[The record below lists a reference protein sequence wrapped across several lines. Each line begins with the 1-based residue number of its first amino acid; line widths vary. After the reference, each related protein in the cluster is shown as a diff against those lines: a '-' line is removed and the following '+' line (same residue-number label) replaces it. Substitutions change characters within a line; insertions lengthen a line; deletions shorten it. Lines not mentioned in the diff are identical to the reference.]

1 MKKLSL
7 MWLVLMLA
15 VSVYAEKKEIHILAA
30 NDMHAQI
37 EVFPQFAALA
47 DSLRTIDPS
56 LLIFSAGDNR
66 TGNPIN
72 DKYIL
77 PAYPMVALMNQVG
90 FNGSALGNHEFDV
103 HSLKRLIGLSNFRY
117 ICANAFPSD
126 SSGIKLVPYQVFDV
140 EGLRVG
146 VIGAIQLSPNGIPS
160 THPDNL
166 EGLSFKPAE
175 EIMPQYEWLS
185 KQCDATILLSHLG
198 YPDDIKIAEKFPWL
212 DLIIGGHTHTQL
224 KGDEVKNGVLITQN
238 RNKLHR
244 VTYIT
249 LTVEDGKVV
258 DKKAEY
264 IDVRKYPKTVKV
276 VEEMIRFYNDNPT
289 LRKVLAIADTPF
301 ENKEELGCMI
311 CDAFMAETESE
322 IAIENPGGVRIE
334 TLPQGDITVR
344 DVQRILSG
352 EATNWN
358 QIVPG
363 SKRGNIEVVFDNKRS
378 ATVQYCV
385 DSILGGKDMVSPNIV
400 AAKNSQGVIDYVE
413 KSPNAIGVIGSNW
426 VMDHRDTRHLTFKMN
441 IQVMSVTNADKA
453 TPYNSYKP
461 FQYYLLDGT
470 YPFVR
475 TIYAILAG
483 AGYQLSRGFA
493 EYCASDKGQLIV
505 MRSGLLPYRADIN
518 LKEVNAK

>member
-1 MKKLSL
+1 MKKIT
-7 MWLVLMLA
+7 MTWLALMLA
-15 VSVYAEKKEIHILAA
+15 IIVNAEKREIHILAV

-37 EVFPQFAALA
+37 EVFPQLAALA

-90 FNGSALGNHEFDV
+90 FNGSTLGNHEFDV

-126 SSGIKLVPYQVFDV
+126 SSGIKLVPTQVFDV
-140 EGLRVG
+140 EGLKVG
-146 VIGAIQLSPNGIPS
+146 VIGCIQLSPAGIPS

-166 EGLSFKPAE
+166 EGISFKPAE
-175 EIMPQYEWLS
+175 EIIPQYESLS
-185 KQCDATILLSHLG
+185 KECDVTILLSHLG
-198 YPDDIKIAEKFPWL
+198 YPDDIKMAEKFPWL

-264 IDVRKYPKTVKV
+264 IDVRKFPKTVKV

-289 LRKVLAIADTPF
+289 LRRVLAVADTPF
-301 ENKEELGCMI
+301 ETREELGCLM
-311 CDAFMAETESE
+311 CDAFMAETGSE
-322 IAIENPGGVRIE
+322 IAIENPGGVRID

-344 DVQRILSG
+344 NVLEMD
-352 EATNWN
+352 
-358 QIVPG
+358 P
-363 SKRGNIEVVFDNKRS
+363 FDNHAVILELTGDEIAHMMLTYCHNTLHSFPYVGGMQCVITLEKDFPEKIQSIRLLTLEGKKLNMKKKYKVVTNNYIPATSEIPEGS
-378 ATVQYCV
+378 AHTLNLETSDIIMQY
-385 DSILGGKDMVSPNIV
+385 LEKKGQVSY
-400 AAKNSQGVIDYVE
+400 QGV
-413 KSPNAIGVIGSNW
+413 
-426 VMDHRDTRHLTFKMN
+426 RRLT
-441 IQVMSVTNADKA
+441 
-453 TPYNSYKP
+453 
-461 FQYYLLDGT
+461 
-470 YPFVR
+470 
-475 TIYAILAG
+475 TIH
-483 AGYQLSRGFA
+483 
-493 EYCASDKGQLIV
+493 
-505 MRSGLLPYRADIN
+505 
-518 LKEVNAK
+518 AK

>member
-1 MKKLSL
+1 MRKFT
-7 MWLVLMLA
+7 MTWLALMLA
-15 VSVYAEKKEIHILAA
+15 IIVNAEKREIHILAA

-37 EVFPQFAALA
+37 EVFPQLAALA

-90 FNGSALGNHEFDV
+90 FNASTLGNHEFDV

-126 SSGIKLVPYQVFDV
+126 SSGIKLVPTQVFDV
-140 EGLRVG
+140 EGLKVG
-146 VIGAIQLSPNGIPS
+146 VIGCIQLSPAGIPS

-166 EGLSFKPAE
+166 DGITFKPAE
-175 EIMPQYEWLS
+175 EIIPQYESLS
-185 KQCDATILLSHLG
+185 KECDVTILLSHLG
-198 YPDDIKIAEKFPWL
+198 YPDDIKMAEKFPWL

-224 KGDEVKNGVLITQN
+224 TGKEVKNGVLITQN

-289 LRKVLAIADTPF
+289 LRRVLAIANTPF
-301 ENKEELGCMI
+301 ENREELGCMI
-311 CDAFMAETESE
+311 CDAFMAETKSE
-322 IAIENPGGVRIE
+322 IAIENPGGVRLDA
-334 TLPQGDITVR
+334 LPQGDITVR
-344 DVQRILSG
+344 DVL
-352 EATNWN
+352 EMD
-358 QIVPG
+358 P
-363 SKRGNIEVVFDNKRS
+363 FDNHAVVLELTGEEIAHMMLTYCHNTLHSFPYVGGMQCEITLEKDFPEKIKSIKLLTLDGKKLNMKKKYKVVTNNYVPATSEIPEGS
-378 ATVQYCV
+378 AHTLNLETSDIIMQYLEKKETVSY
-385 DSILGGKDMVSPNIV
+385 
-400 AAKNSQGVIDYVE
+400 QGVSRL
-413 KSPNAIGVIGSNW
+413 K
-426 VMDHRDTRHLTFKMN
+426 
-441 IQVMSVTNADKA
+441 
-453 TPYNSYKP
+453 
-461 FQYYLLDGT
+461 
-470 YPFVR
+470 
-475 TIYAILAG
+475 TI
-483 AGYQLSRGFA
+483 S
-493 EYCASDKGQLIV
+493 
-505 MRSGLLPYRADIN
+505 
-518 LKEVNAK
+518 AK

>member
-1 MKKLSL
+1 MKKFT
-7 MWLVLMLA
+7 MTWLALMLA
-15 VSVYAEKKEIHILAA
+15 IIVNAEKREIHILAV

-37 EVFPQFAALA
+37 EVFPQLAALA

-90 FNGSALGNHEFDV
+90 FNGSTLGNHEFDV

-126 SSGIKLVPYQVFDV
+126 SSGIKLVPTQVFDV
-140 EGLRVG
+140 EGLKVG
-146 VIGAIQLSPNGIPS
+146 VIGCIQLSPAGIPS

-166 EGLSFKPAE
+166 EGISFKPAE
-175 EIMPQYEWLS
+175 EIIPQYESLS
-185 KQCDATILLSHLG
+185 KECDVTILLSHLG
-198 YPDDIKIAEKFPWL
+198 YPDDIKMAEKFPWL

-264 IDVRKYPKTVKV
+264 IDVRKFPKTVKV

-289 LRKVLAIADTPF
+289 LRRVLSVADTPF
-301 ENKEELGCMI
+301 ETREELGCLM
-311 CDAFMAETESE
+311 CDAFMAETGSE
-322 IAIENPGGVRIE
+322 IAIENPGGVRIDA
-334 TLPQGDITVR
+334 LPQGDITVR
-344 DVQRILSG
+344 NVLEMD
-352 EATNWN
+352 
-358 QIVPG
+358 P
-363 SKRGNIEVVFDNKRS
+363 FDNHAVILELTGNEIAHMMLTYCHNTLHSFPYVGGMQCVITLEKDFPEKIQSIRLLTLEGKKLNMKKKYKVVTNNYIPATSEIPEGS
-378 ATVQYCV
+378 AHTLNLETSDIIMQY
-385 DSILGGKDMVSPNIV
+385 LEKKGQVSY
-400 AAKNSQGVIDYVE
+400 QGV
-413 KSPNAIGVIGSNW
+413 
-426 VMDHRDTRHLTFKMN
+426 RRLT
-441 IQVMSVTNADKA
+441 
-453 TPYNSYKP
+453 
-461 FQYYLLDGT
+461 
-470 YPFVR
+470 
-475 TIYAILAG
+475 TIH
-483 AGYQLSRGFA
+483 
-493 EYCASDKGQLIV
+493 
-505 MRSGLLPYRADIN
+505 
-518 LKEVNAK
+518 AK

>member
-1 MKKLSL
+1 MKKITMTWLAL
-7 MWLVLMLA
+7 MPAIIVN
-15 VSVYAEKKEIHILAA
+15 AEKREIHILAV

-37 EVFPQFAALA
+37 EVFPQLAALA

-90 FNGSALGNHEFDV
+90 FNGSTLGNHEFDV

-126 SSGIKLVPYQVFDV
+126 SSGIKLVPTQVFDV
-140 EGLRVG
+140 EGLKVG
-146 VIGAIQLSPNGIPS
+146 VIGCIQLSPAGIPS

-166 EGLSFKPAE
+166 EGISFKPAE
-175 EIMPQYEWLS
+175 EIIPQYESLS
-185 KQCDATILLSHLG
+185 KECDVTILLSHLG
-198 YPDDIKIAEKFPWL
+198 YPDDIKMAEKFPWL

-264 IDVRKYPKTVKV
+264 IDVRKFPKTVKV

-289 LRKVLAIADTPF
+289 LRRVLSVADTPF
-301 ENKEELGCMI
+301 ETREELGCLM
-311 CDAFMAETESE
+311 CDAFMAETGSE
-322 IAIENPGGVRIE
+322 IAIENPGGVRIDA
-334 TLPQGDITVR
+334 LPQGDITVR
-344 DVQRILSG
+344 NVLEMD
-352 EATNWN
+352 
-358 QIVPG
+358 P
-363 SKRGNIEVVFDNKRS
+363 FDNHAVILELTGNEIAHMMLTYCHNTLHSFPYVGGMQCVITLEKDFPEKIQSIRLLTLEGKKLNMKKKYKVVTNNYIPATSEIPEGS
-378 ATVQYCV
+378 AHTLNLETSDIIMQY
-385 DSILGGKDMVSPNIV
+385 LEKKGQVSY
-400 AAKNSQGVIDYVE
+400 QGV
-413 KSPNAIGVIGSNW
+413 
-426 VMDHRDTRHLTFKMN
+426 RRLT
-441 IQVMSVTNADKA
+441 
-453 TPYNSYKP
+453 
-461 FQYYLLDGT
+461 
-470 YPFVR
+470 
-475 TIYAILAG
+475 TIH
-483 AGYQLSRGFA
+483 
-493 EYCASDKGQLIV
+493 
-505 MRSGLLPYRADIN
+505 
-518 LKEVNAK
+518 AK

>member
-1 MKKLSL
+1 MRKFT
-7 MWLVLMLA
+7 MTWLALMLA
-15 VSVYAEKKEIHILAA
+15 IIVNAEKREIHILAA

-37 EVFPQFAALA
+37 EVFPQLAALA

-90 FNGSALGNHEFDV
+90 FNASTLGNHEFDV

-126 SSGIKLVPYQVFDV
+126 SSGIKLVPTQVFDV
-140 EGLRVG
+140 EGLKVG
-146 VIGAIQLSPNGIPS
+146 VIGCIQLSPAGIPS

-166 EGLSFKPAE
+166 EGITFKPAE
-175 EIMPQYEWLS
+175 EIIPQYESLS
-185 KQCDATILLSHLG
+185 KECDVTILLSHLG
-198 YPDDIKIAEKFPWL
+198 YPDDIKMAEKFPWL

-224 KGDEVKNGVLITQN
+224 TGKEVKNGVLITQN

-289 LRKVLAIADTPF
+289 LRRVLAIADTPF
-301 ENKEELGCMI
+301 ENREELGCMM

-322 IAIENPGGVRIE
+322 IAIENPGGVRLDA
-334 TLPQGDITVR
+334 LPQGDITVR
-344 DVQRILSG
+344 DVL
-352 EATNWN
+352 EMD
-358 QIVPG
+358 P
-363 SKRGNIEVVFDNKRS
+363 FDNHAVVLELTGEEIAHMMLTYSHNTLHSFPYVGGMQCEITLEKDFPEKIKSIKLLTLDGKKLNMKKKYKVVTNNYVPATSEIPEGS
-378 ATVQYCV
+378 AHTLNLETSDIIMQY
-385 DSILGGKDMVSPNIV
+385 LEKKGEVSY
-400 AAKNSQGVIDYVE
+400 QGV
-413 KSPNAIGVIGSNW
+413 
-426 VMDHRDTRHLTFKMN
+426 RR
-441 IQVMSVTNADKA
+441 
-453 TPYNSYKP
+453 
-461 FQYYLLDGT
+461 
-470 YPFVR
+470 
-475 TIYAILAG
+475 
-483 AGYQLSRGFA
+483 
-493 EYCASDKGQLIV
+493 
-505 MRSGLLPYRADIN
+505 
-518 LKEVNAK
+518 LKIIRP

>member
-1 MKKLSL
+1 MKKIT
-7 MWLVLMLA
+7 MTWLALMLA
-15 VSVYAEKKEIHILAA
+15 IIVNAEKREIHILAV

-37 EVFPQFAALA
+37 EVFPQLAALA

-90 FNGSALGNHEFDV
+90 FNGSTLGNHEFDV

-126 SSGIKLVPYQVFDV
+126 SSGIKLVPTQVFDV
-140 EGLRVG
+140 EGLKVG
-146 VIGAIQLSPNGIPS
+146 VIGCIQLSPAGIPS

-166 EGLSFKPAE
+166 EGISFKPAE
-175 EIMPQYEWLS
+175 EIIPQYESLS
-185 KQCDATILLSHLG
+185 KECDVTILLSHLG
-198 YPDDIKIAEKFPWL
+198 YPDDIKMAEKFPWL

-264 IDVRKYPKTVKV
+264 IDVRKFPKTVKV

-289 LRKVLAIADTPF
+289 LRRVLAVADTPF
-301 ENKEELGCMI
+301 ETREELGCLM
-311 CDAFMAETESE
+311 CDAFMAETGSE
-322 IAIENPGGVRIE
+322 IAIENPGGVRIDA
-334 TLPQGDITVR
+334 LPQGDITVR
-344 DVQRILSG
+344 NVLEMD
-352 EATNWN
+352 
-358 QIVPG
+358 P
-363 SKRGNIEVVFDNKRS
+363 FDNHAVILELTGNEIAHMMLTYCHNTLHSFPYVGGMQCVITLEKDFPEKIQSIRLLTLEGKKLNMKKKYKVVTNNYIPATSEIPEGS
-378 ATVQYCV
+378 AHTLNLETSDIIMQY
-385 DSILGGKDMVSPNIV
+385 LEKKGQVSY
-400 AAKNSQGVIDYVE
+400 QGV
-413 KSPNAIGVIGSNW
+413 
-426 VMDHRDTRHLTFKMN
+426 RRLT
-441 IQVMSVTNADKA
+441 
-453 TPYNSYKP
+453 
-461 FQYYLLDGT
+461 
-470 YPFVR
+470 
-475 TIYAILAG
+475 TIH
-483 AGYQLSRGFA
+483 
-493 EYCASDKGQLIV
+493 
-505 MRSGLLPYRADIN
+505 
-518 LKEVNAK
+518 AK